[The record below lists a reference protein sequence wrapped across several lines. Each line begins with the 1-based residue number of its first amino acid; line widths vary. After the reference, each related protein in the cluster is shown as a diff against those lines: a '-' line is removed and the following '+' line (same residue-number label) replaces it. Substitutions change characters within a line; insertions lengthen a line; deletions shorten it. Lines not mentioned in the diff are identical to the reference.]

1 MDGNLW
7 TTNRR
12 AEISV
17 MGAGVERGEDGW
29 RRQSSGNWFPGS
41 HSGRKFWIGGED
53 VGPRQG

>member
-17 MGAGVERGEDGW
+17 MEAGVERGEDGW
-29 RRQSSGNWFPGS
+29 RGRSGGNWFAGS
-41 HSGRKFWIGGED
+41 RSG
-53 VGPRQG
+53 